1 MKESTNMPNNYEP
14 WKTKFVNSWEEFDQE
29 LRLLK
34 GRDWLYRGQ
43 ADAKWPLK
51 TSLDRLF
58 ADMQPIIEAAKGST
72 RKFAEKTHES
82 LLIKRFQRDANLY
95 LRFLPDTKNRLEWL
109 AVMQHYGAPTRLF
122 DVTFSPHI
130 ATYFALE
137 AGSGECSVFAFN
149 HTAMKKINRETMN
162 AKDFKSLKQKIFTSK
177 DTFLIVFDPENGNER
192 LVIQQGLFL
201 VPSQIDQPF
210 QDILGNYAV
219 FLNEPICKKFVIPAH
234 LRLEGMERLRRMN
247 ITSATLFPGIDGFCR
262 SLRFQILETV
272 QSQMSLD

>member
-1 MKESTNMPNNYEP
+1 MPNNFEP
-14 WKTKFVNSWEEFDQE
+14 WDTVFVNSWEEFDKE

-43 ADAKWPLK
+43 ADVEWPLR

-72 RKFAEKTHES
+72 RKFAEKKHES
-82 LLIKRFQRDANLY
+82 LLVKSFQRDANLY
-95 LRFLPDTKNRLEWL
+95 LRFLPDIKNKLEWL

-137 AGSGECSVFAFN
+137 AGSGQCSVFAFN
-149 HTAMKKINRETMN
+149 HTVIKKQNQKIMN
-162 AKDFKSLKQKIFTSK
+162 AKNYRSLREKIFNSK
-177 DTFLIVFDPENGNER
+177 ETFLIVFDPENGNER
-192 LVIQQGLFL
+192 LVVQQGLFL
-201 VPSQIDQPF
+201 VPSQIDQSF
-210 QDILGNYAV
+210 QDILGSYV
-219 FLNEPICKKFVIPAH
+219 EFSDEPICKKFIIPAH
-234 LRLEGMERLRRMN
+234 LRLDGVERLRKMN
-247 ITSATLFPGIDGFCR
+247 ITSATLFPGIDGYCK
-262 SLRFQILETV
+262 SLRFHILETV